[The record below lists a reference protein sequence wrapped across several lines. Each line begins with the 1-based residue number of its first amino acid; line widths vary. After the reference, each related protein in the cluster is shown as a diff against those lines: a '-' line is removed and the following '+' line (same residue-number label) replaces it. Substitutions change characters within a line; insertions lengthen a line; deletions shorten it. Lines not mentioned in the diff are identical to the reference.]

1 MPNFYQISSE
11 MTILGHLMKL
21 TNQLTTQ
28 PLFIIKI
35 SLVHHFFKSE
45 SIWNIHDKFLPNP
58 LEMTF
63 QRIYPVIGI
72 ALTDYFSNVLK
83 FLLIRNIP
91 KYIYIQVILCLIIRM
106 DYLTKLLRL

>member
-1 MPNFYQISSE
+1 

-72 ALTDYFSNVLK
+72 ALTHYFSNQGPLETCMPNSTQ
-83 FLLIRNIP
+83 IGP
-91 KYIYIQVILCLIIRM
+91 EMVI
-106 DYLTKLLRL
+106 